1 MIAGPTY
8 ASNPIDSHRAQI
20 ARYLSRITACIGR
33 DLDLRRQPQSLRRTP
48 PRFGSRLLSE
58 FESE

>member
-20 ARYLSRITACIGR
+20 ARFFSRITACIA
-33 DLDLRRQPQSLRRTP
+33 LDLRRQPQSLRRTP

>member
-20 ARYLSRITACIGR
+20 AGFCQGVACIGR
-33 DLDLRRQPQSLRRTP
+33 ALDLRRQPQSLRRTP